1 MLKCINLK
9 YIILIIAV
17 LIIFVFAVKP
27 SIMSRRFKTES
38 PVICESPNWCE
49 LVKNAQIDR

>member
-27 SIMSRRFKTES
+27 SMSRRFKTES